1 MTVATDVDMSAPSTR
16 RSRKSSTKATRRAR
30 QKARVMARKAWAR
43 KAEARR
49 ARRRRIRPA
58 NVQGFVHGLFGE
70 DLHAK
75 RVLSLGNAVVGVL
88 HAAVL
93 AIHAIGQAYA
103 RVARITP
110 KSGVK
115 QVDRLLSNEG
125 IALSMLFG
133 LWVRFI
139 VGVRRT
145 IVIAL
150 DWTEFD
156 KDDHATLCAY
166 LVTRHGRATPLT
178 WRSVPEVQLEG

>member
-1 MTVATDVDMSAPSTR
+1 MIVAIDVDMSAPS
-16 RSRKSSTKATRRAR
+16 RSRKSSKKTARRIR
-30 QKARVMARKAWAR
+30 RKARVMARKAWSR

-49 ARRRRIRPA
+49 ARRTKIRPT
-58 NVQGFVHGLFGE
+58 NVQGFVNGLFGE

-75 RVLSLGNAVVGVL
+75 RVLSLANAVTGVL

-93 AIHAIGQAYA
+93 AVHAIGQAYA
-103 RVARITP
+103 KLAGITP

-125 IALSMLFG
+125 IVLAQVFKW
-133 LWVRFI
+133 WVSFV
-139 VGVRRT
+139 VGVRKE

-156 KDDHATLCAY
+156 KDDHSTLAAY
-166 LVTRHGRATPLT
+166 LITRHGRATPLV
-178 WRSVPEVQLEG
+178 WRSVPEVYLEG